1 MKTFNS
7 CDVCII
13 GAGIVGLTTA
23 CMLLKQGFSVAIVDA
38 SELEKESDLGEL
50 DPRVSAIN
58 AASWEVL
65 QELLTSEQLSSN
77 HYCTL
82 ERIVAWDSHGGAE
95 ISFDAAEVNQSQ
107 LGLVVENQIL
117 VQALLSSV
125 KKFSQAKLFLGE
137 RPHQLCIEADG
148 ARVMLESEEIDCQC
162 VVGADGVFSWTR
174 QMVQAK
180 TLERSYGHHAI
191 IGVVEAEADHQ
202 HTAYQNFLP
211 TGPIGLLPLHH
222 KRHHGFVWSLKS
234 DLVSD
239 MLNRPEAELSDE
251 ISQAL
256 DWRLGDL
263 KLKTSLKSIPLTM
276 RHAEHYAY
284 FRVAL
289 VGDAAHSMH
298 PLAGQGVNLGL
309 MDAVSLANAMI
320 DARESHRDIGLL
332 SVLRRYERRRRLDN
346 QVMMGLM
353 RMFLEVFSNENAAWS
368 FVRQYGLSLSQNT
381 PWMKRRFIRYAM
393 GYRGEASLRKLNE

>member
-1 MKTFNS
+1 
-7 CDVCII
+7 
-13 GAGIVGLTTA
+13 
-23 CMLLKQGFSVAIVDA
+23 MLLKQGFAVAIVDA
-38 SELEKESDLGEL
+38 SELEKENDLGEL

-65 QELLTSEQLSSN
+65 QELLTSEQLLSN

-95 ISFDAAEVNQSQ
+95 ISFDAGEVNRPH
-107 LGLVVENQIL
+107 LGVIIENQIL
-117 VQALLSSV
+117 VQALLSIV
-125 KKFSQAKLFLGE
+125 KTFSQAKLFLGE

-239 MLNRPEAELSDE
+239 MLNRSEADLNDE
-251 ISQAL
+251 VSQAL

-263 KLKTSLKSIPLTM
+263 KLKTPLKSIPLAM
-276 RHAEHYAY
+276 RHVEHYAY

-320 DARESHRDIGLL
+320 DARERSRDIGLL
-332 SVLRRYERRRRLDN
+332 SVLRRYERRRKLDN

-381 PWMKRRFIRYAM
+381 PWMKRRFILYAM
-393 GYRGEASLRKLNE
+393 GYRGEASLQTLSAI